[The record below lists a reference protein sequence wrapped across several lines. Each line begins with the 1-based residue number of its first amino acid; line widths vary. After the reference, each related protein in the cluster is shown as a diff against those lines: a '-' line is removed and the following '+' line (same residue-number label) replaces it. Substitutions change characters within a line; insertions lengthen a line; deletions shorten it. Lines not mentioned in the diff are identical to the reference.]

1 MIKDT
6 LLMRVNP
13 FVFIGLAQ
21 NKYNFKNNNKIDID
35 SIINLVCDVLNLER
49 DDVMSN
55 SRKRDLVEARTIA
68 IGLINTIHRITL
80 KKLGSIFGKDHS
92 TIIYTLKNFNELKE
106 YDRQFKD
113 KLDLVM
119 KYIPAICDDVVGISK
134 KKLIK

>member
-134 KKLIK
+134 KI

>member
-134 KKLIK
+134 KN